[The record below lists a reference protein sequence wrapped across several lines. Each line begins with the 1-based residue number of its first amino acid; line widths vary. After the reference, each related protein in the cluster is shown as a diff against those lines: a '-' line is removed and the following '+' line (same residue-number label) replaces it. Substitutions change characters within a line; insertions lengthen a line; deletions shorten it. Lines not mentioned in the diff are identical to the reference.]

1 MQAVFSIQKPSC
13 VWSLDSSAVQTSN
26 SSWFWTSW
34 MFPVH
39 VLPAAHYQP
48 PPPPP
53 PFVRHVSYRSP
64 RHKPCAAKVHNIRV
78 IREVII
84 MRWGWQQD
92 GTVRRVSLLLLPPPP
107 YHSCPFRFRAYQP
120 RQAQKPTT
128 VRMVPSS
135 RARASPAS
143 YASAGATRESSSR
156 QTRAAALGSSCL
168 GAMLNCCFFFFRE
181 AWVAPAFSVRWRRD
195 FLVRSAN
202 GRAALILTLLDAFLF
217 FYFTF
222 SLLKEIHFLYQWH
235 RHKYTVLFFF
245 CFFLPK

>member
-39 VLPAAHYQP
+39 VLPAAHYQPP

-156 QTRAAALGSSCL
+156 QTRAAALGSSSL
-168 GAMLNCCFFFFRE
+168 GAMLNCCFFFGKLGLR
-181 AWVAPAFSVRWRRD
+181 
-195 FLVRSAN
+195 LRSQSDDGGTSWCAQPM
-202 GRAALILTLLDAFLF
+202 AEQL
-217 FYFTF
+217 
-222 SLLKEIHFLYQWH
+222 
-235 RHKYTVLFFF
+235 
-245 CFFLPK
+245 